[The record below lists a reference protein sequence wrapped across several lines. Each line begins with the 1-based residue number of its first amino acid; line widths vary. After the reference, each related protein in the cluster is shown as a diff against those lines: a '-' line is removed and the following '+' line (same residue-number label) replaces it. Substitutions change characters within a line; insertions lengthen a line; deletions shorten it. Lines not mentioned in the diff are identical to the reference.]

1 MDSQWTNFQPSSQ
14 APSLGQIFS
23 KSKSVQLAVT
33 SSVERLNWGL
43 CQGHRLTLM
52 DESEF
57 EDYDRDAEVS
67 LYREY
72 RDVVKMFRY
81 VAETERRFYL
91 CNEVE
96 LKRIDTATD
105 FYFEINM
112 QDVWVWDI
120 YRTDRFV
127 KQVKVMTFKDVNL
140 EEIGKRDIEI
150 PEELAVG
157 DKP

>member
-1 MDSQWTNFQPSSQ
+1 
-14 APSLGQIFS
+14 
-23 KSKSVQLAVT
+23 
-33 SSVERLNWGL
+33 
-43 CQGHRLTLM
+43 M
-52 DESEF
+52 DEGEF

-81 VAETERRFYL
+81 VVETERRFYL

>member
-33 SSVERLNWGL
+33 RSVERLNWGL

-81 VAETERRFYL
+81 VVETERRFYL

-96 LKRIDTATD
+96 LKRVDTATD